1 MCGLGASKPKA
12 PPMPV
17 APAPPP
23 EAPKPVD
30 QQIVDSYSNE
40 KKAARAAS
48 GRDGTIKT
56 GSDLTQTEPNKAN
69 KSLLG

>member
-1 MCGLGASKPKA
+1 
-12 PPMPV
+12 MP
-17 APAPPP
+17 AMPAPPP

-30 QQIVDSYSNE
+30 QAIADSYDSE
-40 KKAARAAS
+40 KKAARAAA